1 MLNQHRSKKNLI
13 LFTNTFPY
21 DKGETFLEVEI
32 KYLSHYFNHIIIFP
46 SDKDIFIRNLPVNTV
61 VDDSFCLSVNS
72 GMKRMSILL
81 KSIFFLHTRMW
92 YLREVVAIFFTPFFS
107 YKNLLTTF
115 LYAKDAYRKSLVLE
129 QYIDSHKIDVEN
141 TVFYSYWFMT
151 SSMAMALCKKKNKLK
166 TTITRAHQYDLY
178 QDYPNILPFRKFIS
192 EYMNF
197 VVPISVDG
205 ADYLYNTFDIDKN
218 KVIVYNLGVENS
230 RVKCRPRPKRDNT
243 LVLLSCAF
251 VSDRKR
257 IWLISEALDI
267 IVEKYS
273 HIKLEWR
280 HIGDGD
286 LNTIKTILDKSDKYP
301 SNVKVNFLG
310 YLTNKEVIEYYDK
323 TEEIDVFISTSA
335 AEGKPVSF
343 MEVQSYAIPVISTQ
357 SGGVGE
363 IVNQENGFLLPNNA
377 TPAEIA
383 EAIVSFLDY
392 ATLEEK
398 RINSFKTWS
407 EKYDAEN
414 NYGTFGEF
422 LLNLS

>member
-1 MLNQHRSKKNLI
+1 
-13 LFTNTFPY
+13 
-21 DKGETFLEVEI
+21 
-32 KYLSHYFNHIIIFP
+32 
-46 SDKDIFIRNLPVNTV
+46 
-61 VDDSFCLSVNS
+61 
-72 GMKRMSILL
+72 
-81 KSIFFLHTRMW
+81 
-92 YLREVVAIFFTPFFS
+92 
-107 YKNLLTTF
+107 
-115 LYAKDAYRKSLVLE
+115 
-129 QYIDSHKIDVEN
+129 
-141 TVFYSYWFMT
+141 
-151 SSMAMALCKKKNKLK
+151 
-166 TTITRAHQYDLY
+166 
-178 QDYPNILPFRKFIS
+178 
-192 EYMNF
+192 
-197 VVPISVDG
+197 
-205 ADYLYNTFDIDKN
+205 
-218 KVIVYNLGVENS
+218 
-230 RVKCRPRPKRDNT
+230 
-243 LVLLSCAF
+243 
-251 VSDRKR
+251 
-257 IWLISEALDI
+257 
-267 IVEKYS
+267 
-273 HIKLEWR
+273 
-280 HIGDGD
+280 